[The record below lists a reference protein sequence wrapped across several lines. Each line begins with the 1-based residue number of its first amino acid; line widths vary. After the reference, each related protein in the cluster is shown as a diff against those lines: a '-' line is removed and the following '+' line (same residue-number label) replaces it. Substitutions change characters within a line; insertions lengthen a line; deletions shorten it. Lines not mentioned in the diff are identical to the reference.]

1 MTYSVVQYANT
12 GSGKITV
19 GESGLCRYCQK
30 EKPEVSFSN
39 RAHAI
44 PQFIG
49 NNEIFSKDECNSCNK
64 FFGAGYD
71 DDLSKYLGGRRTV
84 SQMRGRTGIPS
95 YKTHTELSR
104 IDVNK
109 SGMRMLGTE
118 GDDTIHLNEES
129 NTVGIKIRK
138 QPYSPLGVYKS
149 FLKMAIALA
158 PRTLLSPLDVTRQ
171 FLMRKDNI
179 RCPCFRPF
187 LIETFIPGPLNNEL
201 FTMLLKRSEE
211 VDIPS
216 LMFLLYVSNYCFQI
230 VVPCPELDQKLA
242 GQDVRVPRITHPL
255 EHMNHPYGSSISR
268 KVDLSQL
275 EKVRDQ
281 YEIITMHYDRIVPE
295 CTDTQ

>member
-12 GSGKITV
+12 GSGKITL
-19 GESGLCRYCQK
+19 GESGRCRYCQK

-44 PQFIG
+44 PQLIG
-49 NNEIFSKDECNSCNK
+49 NNEIFSKDECNSCNQ
-64 FFGAGYD
+64 FFGDGYD

-95 YKTHTELSR
+95 YKTQTELSR
-104 IDVNK
+104 IDVDK
-109 SGMRMLGTE
+109 SGIRMVGTE

-129 NTVGIKIRK
+129 NTVDIKIQK

-171 FLMRKDNI
+171 FLMRKDII
-179 RCPCFRPF
+179 RCPSFSPF
-187 LIETFIPGPLNNEL
+187 LIETFIPGPLNSML
-201 FTMLLKRSEE
+201 FTMLLKRSED
-211 VDIPS
+211 VHIPS
-216 LMFLLYVSNYCFQI
+216 LMFLLSISNYCFQI
-230 VVPCPELDQKLA
+230 VVPCPELDQILA
-242 GQDVRVPRITHPL
+242 GQDVKVPSIAHPL
-255 EHMNHPYGSSISR
+255 EQMNHPYGSSISR
-268 KVDLSQL
+268 TVDLSQM

-281 YEIITMHYDRIVPE
+281 SEIITMHYDRIIPVRA
-295 CTDTQ
+295 DI